1 MRKQVPVKR
10 IPHDQEVKSSLLHRL
25 FVLTGWLSKITPA
38 QLLPTWAALTLIAA
52 WPWEGQRLLVGG
64 VFVLSHL
71 VDWVVLALLPVFHR
85 SWGPVTPSLLGLTL
99 VRTILSWLVAQI
111 LADGVGI
118 AVFGVLSATLNAVV
132 AYATWIEPF
141 RVGVTDA
148 ELIMPDWTG
157 KQPLRLLQISDL
169 HFEDDSPR
177 ERAVLEHVDALQPDL
192 IVLTGDY
199 LNLSSVYDPDAQAGA
214 RDFLAQLDA
223 PLGVYAVTGS
233 PVVDIATIVPRIFRE
248 LPIRWLDDEIVPIAW
263 HGSEIQLLGIRCTRN
278 VERDTRALKR
288 LLSARSKSAT
298 TILLYHT
305 PDLMPKIT
313 GLGLGIDLY
322 LAGHTHGGQLRLPL
336 YGALFTSSRWGKR
349 YEMGRYEAQG
359 TTLYVSRGLG
369 LEGLGAP
376 RARFLAPPEL
386 VQWTLHGP

>member
-1 MRKQVPVKR
+1 MRKQAPVKR
-10 IPHDQEVKSSLLHRL
+10 IPHDQEGKSSLLHRL

-71 VDWVVLALLPVFHR
+71 IDWVVLALLPVFHR

-157 KQPLRLLQISDL
+157 KQPLRLLHISDL

-233 PVVDIATIVPRIFRE
+233 PVVDIATIVPRVFRE

>member
-1 MRKQVPVKR
+1 
-10 IPHDQEVKSSLLHRL
+10 
-25 FVLTGWLSKITPA
+25 
-38 QLLPTWAALTLIAA
+38 
-52 WPWEGQRLLVGG
+52 
-64 VFVLSHL
+64 
-71 VDWVVLALLPVFHR
+71 
-85 SWGPVTPSLLGLTL
+85 
-99 VRTILSWLVAQI
+99 
-111 LADGVGI
+111 
-118 AVFGVLSATLNAVV
+118 
-132 AYATWIEPF
+132 
-141 RVGVTDA
+141 
-148 ELIMPDWTG
+148 
-157 KQPLRLLQISDL
+157 
-169 HFEDDSPR
+169 
-177 ERAVLEHVDALQPDL
+177 
-192 IVLTGDY
+192 
-199 LNLSSVYDPDAQAGA
+199 
-214 RDFLAQLDA
+214 
-223 PLGVYAVTGS
+223 
-233 PVVDIATIVPRIFRE
+233 
-248 LPIRWLDDEIVPIAW
+248 LDDEIVPIAW

-288 LLSARSKSAT
+288 LLSVRSKSAT